1 MRARNERF
9 RVKQDGPADAP
20 VVLLSHSL
28 GSDLTMWDAVT
39 PALARRY
46 RVLRYD
52 SRGHGGS
59 VVDARPTS
67 MAELAGDALAILDA
81 LDVERAHFVGLSMG
95 GMVGQWLAVHAPE
108 RLRRVVLC
116 NTAAALGPPEMWNAR
131 IRAVRAGMAGLTAG
145 VMERWF
151 TPQFRR
157 ASPQTVARIAA
168 VFEATPPEGYAAC
181 CAALRDADQRWSVR
195 DAKGEITVLVG
206 ARDPST
212 PPALGRALADA
223 IPGARLASVDAA
235 HLTCVERPDDF
246 AAVVLAALDAPS
258 S

>member
-1 MRARNERF
+1 MADPHERF
-9 RVKQDGPADAP
+9 RVRQDGPADAP
-20 VVLLSHSL
+20 VILMAHAL
-28 GSDLTMWDAVT
+28 GADLTMWDAVT

-46 RVLRYD
+46 RVVRYD

-59 VVDARPTS
+59 VAEARPTS

-116 NTAAALGPPEMWNAR
+116 NTAAALGPPEIWNAR
-131 IRAVRAGMAGLTAG
+131 IRAVRAGMGGLTQS

-157 ASPQTVARIAA
+157 ASPQTVGRIAS
-168 VFEATPPEGYAAC
+168 VFEATRPEGYAAC
-181 CAALRDADQRWSVR
+181 CAAIRDADQRWSAR
-195 DAKGEITVLVG
+195 DARAEVTVLVG

-235 HLTCVERPDDF
+235 HLTCVERPGDF
-246 AAVVLAALDAPS
+246 AAAVLATLDALS
-258 S
+258 